1 MLAVLGLGNGLQVC
15 TGGHVWSRWSRARS
29 ALVLERCPC
38 EALNVRGWGK
48 ASALLQL
55 YLWYGVS
62 ILPCSSLCVQE
73 ARRSSRFA
81 LLALLA
87 AEEALADAGWGVAA
101 RQCGLDN
108 RSSSGSSTGSSSG
121 GGGRGGA
128 LTLTPAQ
135 LEATGVAVGN
145 GMSCTTE
152 VSEAGALVTAGRGR
166 RVSPFFVPRILP
178 NMAAGAISIR

>member
-1 MLAVLGLGNGLQVC
+1 M
-15 TGGHVWSRWSRARS
+15 
-29 ALVLERCPC
+29 
-38 EALNVRGWGK
+38 
-48 ASALLQL
+48 
-55 YLWYGVS
+55 
-62 ILPCSSLCVQE
+62 QE

-101 RQCGLDN
+101 RQRGSDN
-108 RSSSGSSTGSSSG
+108 SSSSSSSSGSSSNGSSS

-128 LTLTPAQ
+128 LTLTEAQ

-152 VSEAGALVTAGRGR
+152 VSEAGALVAAGRGR

-178 NMAAGAISIR
+178 NMAAGAISIRWVAP